1 MKIVFLNTWN
11 GKIREEISEFIKKQ
25 SLDTDIFC
33 FQEAYDQMRELAKQ
47 IIPDYNEQIA
57 YKFVVEDDDFPQ
69 ATYTR
74 KNIEVLSSGTILEDQ
89 KGTGLGIF
97 HEIQLGEK
105 KIFLT
110 NFHGISKPGNKLD
123 NSERILQSESLINFW
138 KEKPGMKIIGGD
150 FNLFP
155 ETKSIKMFEENG
167 YQDLI
172 KEYKIPT
179 TRNELAWKMYPDSPQ
194 MFSDYVFVSPGI
206 EVKSF
211 SVIENEI
218 SDHLPMILEVD

>member
-11 GKIREEISEFIKKQ
+11 GKIREKVSDFIKKQ

-33 FQEAYDQMRELAKQ
+33 FQEAYDSMRHLAKE
-47 IIPDYNEQIA
+47 ILPDYNELSA
-57 YKFVVEDDDFPQ
+57 YKFVIEDDDFPQ
-69 ATYTR
+69 ATYTK

-97 HEIQLGEK
+97 QEIKVGEN
-105 KIFLT
+105 KIFVT
-110 NFHGISKPGNKLD
+110 NFHGISKPGDKLD
-123 NSERILQSESLINFW
+123 NPERILQSESLINFW

-155 ETKSIKMFEENG
+155 ETESIKMFEKNG
-167 YQDLI
+167 YKDLI
-172 KEYKIPT
+172 KDYKIPT
-179 TRNELAWKMYPDSPQ
+179 TRNKLAWEMYPDNPQ
-194 MFSDYVFVSPGI
+194 LFSDYVFVSPGI

-218 SDHLPMILEVD
+218 SDHLPLILEIG